1 MKTYRLLLLISIVFC
16 SCVNQ
21 TEAPNDSD
29 SENEGIDIITK
40 LYENSKTAIEYE
52 IPVAK
57 GTTIKHGT
65 QKRFYQSG
73 SLYSEIN
80 YVAGNREGTAYTYY
94 PVGKNEDPLVWKEQS
109 YVNNKLE
116 GICKR
121 YHRNGK
127 LQAEYE
133 YKKGLPAT
141 GLKEY
146 YQSGNP
152 VNLPDLVLNKAKTL
166 DNYYISAKLTDGTKD
181 VDYYI
186 GELIEGKYLPE
197 NLKGLQVVNGL
208 GEILVP
214 LDTKKVTI
222 TAVMFTDYDNR
233 YIVSKS
239 LTF

>member
-1 MKTYRLLLLISIVFC
+1 MKTFWLLLLSLIVIC

-21 TEAPNDSD
+21 TETPDESD
-29 SENEGIDIITK
+29 TKDEGIEIITK
-40 LYENSKTAIEYE
+40 LYENSESAIEYE
-52 IPVAK
+52 IPIVK
-57 GTTIKHGT
+57 GTTIKHGI
-65 QKRFYQSG
+65 QKRFYQHG
-73 SLYSEIN
+73 SLYSEIP
-80 YVAGNREGTAYTYY
+80 YVAGNREGIAYTYY
-94 PVGKNEDPLVWKEQS
+94 PVNENEEPLIWKEQS
-109 YVNNKLE
+109 FANNKLE

-127 LQAEYE
+127 LQSEYE
-133 YKKGLPAT
+133 YKNGLPGT

-152 VNLPDLVLNKAKTL
+152 VDLPDLVLNKARTL
-166 DNYYISAKLTDGTKD
+166 ENFYVSAKLTDGTKD

-186 GELIEGKYLPE
+186 GDLIEGKYLPG

-214 LDTKKVTI
+214 LNTKKITI
-222 TAVMFTDYDNR
+222 TAVMFTEYDNR